1 MCGSKKQ
8 PAQVLPAQAVSA
20 QPVSAA
26 ATVKTAIKDTDKERG
41 SNPDLRSDGNIVDP
55 TGGSTTVNIPDAGE
69 VKLGAKKKRKG
80 VVGLD
85 L

>member
-1 MCGSKKQ
+1 MCGSKKSS
-8 PAQVLPAQAVSA
+8 PQVIPAQAVAA

-26 ATVKTAIKDTDKERG
+26 ATVKSAVKETDKERG
-41 SNPDLRSDGNIVDP
+41 SNPDLRTDANKGTQTNTDTNVPD
-55 TGGSTTVNIPDAGE
+55 TGDVS
-69 VKLGAKKKRKG
+69 LGAKKKRKG

>member
-8 PAQVLPAQAVSA
+8 PKQVLPATPVSA
-20 QPVSAA
+20 QPVSAP
-26 ATVKTAIKDTDKERG
+26 ATVKAAVKDTDKERG
-41 SNPDLRSDGNIVDP
+41 SNPDLRTDANKGNQTNPDTNLP
-55 TGGSTTVNIPDAGE
+55 NTGDVS
-69 VKLGAKKKRKG
+69 LGAKKKRKG